1 MKKKIQQG
9 NFSNDK
15 LLTDEVLTIAAE
27 LVEQQIR
34 DDIRE
39 HENRD
44 VEIPEKL
51 NRKLLETARKLD
63 SARKADEK
71 KHRWKS
77 MNRIVAAFLI
87 CLVSLGSI
95 TMVTSDALRFK
106 VFNLFSNDK
115 TGSVTFRDSEET
127 EEISSWKN
135 FWYPTY
141 LPEDFELVIS
151 AEEEHFLLYVNEQ
164 DQSEISVCEID
175 SGATLA
181 FDNETSRQQKIKV
194 GQYEG
199 YVFSSNNTDK
209 KGAVWLM
216 DEKTIMMEFI
226 NLQDNDIVLKVINN
240 MKYIN

>member
-95 TMVTSDALRFK
+95 DRK
-106 VFNLFSNDK
+106 
-115 TGSVTFRDSEET
+115 SV
-127 EEISSWKN
+127 
-135 FWYPTY
+135 
-141 LPEDFELVIS
+141 V
-151 AEEEHFLLYVNEQ
+151 
-164 DQSEISVCEID
+164 
-175 SGATLA
+175 
-181 FDNETSRQQKIKV
+181 
-194 GQYEG
+194 
-199 YVFSSNNTDK
+199 
-209 KGAVWLM
+209 
-216 DEKTIMMEFI
+216 
-226 NLQDNDIVLKVINN
+226 
-240 MKYIN
+240 